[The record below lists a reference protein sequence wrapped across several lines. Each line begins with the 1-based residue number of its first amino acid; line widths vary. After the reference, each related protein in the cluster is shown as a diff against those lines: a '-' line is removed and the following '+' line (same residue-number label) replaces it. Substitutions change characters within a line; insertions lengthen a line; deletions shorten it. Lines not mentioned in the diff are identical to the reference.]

1 MSSKCKP
8 RVKFPMFSQSTSL
21 EKLKSLVQKEQRLF
35 VFLIFPQLTEASMIF
50 LNASEHFF
58 HIRLGEMHQNGTS
71 VGTVIGIVA
80 LRELI
85 EELSG

>member
-1 MSSKCKP
+1 
-8 RVKFPMFSQSTSL
+8 
-21 EKLKSLVQKEQRLF
+21 
-35 VFLIFPQLTEASMIF
+35 MIL

-58 HIRLGEMHQNGTS
+58 HIRLGEMYQNRTS
-71 VGTVIGIVA
+71 VGTVVRVVT